1 MRLRYL
7 ENSFFKGVS
16 YFAAV
21 IAVFTLIL
29 IIGKIFIG
37 ALPSLNLGFL
47 LTSESETDGLGGG
60 VANAVVGTILLS
72 ILSPLIAAPLAVGT
86 AVYLKRYARENFFTR
101 TLSFCI
107 DVLSGAPSIVVGA
120 FGFLV
125 LAIYLKPIT
134 GGFSLISGVIALAI
148 LILPVI
154 EKATETAIDT
164 VPEELEQ
171 ASYALGASRSQT
183 IRFVTL
189 PYAMIGIIS
198 GIVLSIGRAAEE
210 SAIVVLTAGYSQHM
224 PGLKIVPD
232 DRLLFGIRFYPFQ
245 SPVGTLPIATY
256 HGFEF
261 PKLVSVSESFAAAFI
276 LILIVMLINLGARM
290 ILRRKRIG

>member
-1 MRLRYL
+1 MRRRYL

-21 IAVFTLIL
+21 IAVFTLVL

-47 LTSESETDGLGGG
+47 LTSESDSKGLGGG
-60 VANAVVGTILLS
+60 VANAVVGTIMLS
-72 ILSPLIAAPLAVGT
+72 ILSPLLAAPLAVGT

-120 FGFLV
+120 FGFLI

-134 GGFSLISGVIALAI
+134 GGFSLISGVVALAI

-154 EKATETAIDT
+154 EKATETAINT

-198 GIVLSIGRAAEE
+198 GIVLSVGRAAEE
-210 SAIVVLTAGYSQHM
+210 SAIIVLTAGYSQHM
-224 PGLKIVPD
+224 PELKIVPD
-232 DRLLFGIRFYPFQ
+232 DKLLFGIRFYPFQ
-245 SPVGTLPIATY
+245 SQVATLPIATY

-261 PKLVSVSESFAAAFI
+261 PKLVNVSESFAAAFI

>member
-7 ENSFFKGVS
+7 KNEFFKGIS

-21 IAVFTLIL
+21 IAVFTLVL

-37 ALPSLNLGFL
+37 SLPSLNFDFL
-47 LTSESETDGLGGG
+47 LTSESATGGLGGG

-171 ASYALGASRSQT
+171 ASYALGATSSQT

-224 PGLKIVPD
+224 PSLKIVPD
-232 DRLLFGIRFYPFQ
+232 DGLLFGLRFYPFQ
-245 SPVGTLPIATY
+245 SQVATLPIATY

-261 PKLVSVSESFAAAFI
+261 PKLVNVSESFAAAFI
-276 LILIVMLINLGARM
+276 LILIVMLINLGARLL
-290 ILRRKRIG
+290 LRRKRIG